1 MSIFYVSNTDLV
13 KLDTHTK
20 KPIERDLGFNA
31 TNDYKIDGYISTKE
45 YLYASDV
52 DEDGYLY
59 CLYQLPIK
67 YNYFHFIIKKFD
79 HNYKKI
85 AEVQGSCPNEVCI
98 FRIGKSYLTLMYKD
112 DDVTGHNGIT
122 VMSIDKDFNE
132 SEFNSFHID
141 GIITDV
147 CCVEN
152 SDSAIIFNTS
162 KNEGPPC
169 ITKIFLFD
177 GTIIKS
183 NESFSFVD
191 TFYSIAAI
199 YSSYKTNNG
208 NVALYLRS
216 SRKYNESEVRHRFL
230 MIDSDTL
237 EITSEMFSNSYNSVE
252 LSDEIQPFELS
263 IYGINLYGKPYIYNN
278 NVYGI
283 GNYSI
288 GGTQYEYLVRL
299 DLNSGSE
306 VGRLLRPTSETGF
319 GFTVLGHIGEQ
330 LILDMYGSGIIL
342 IPFDFTGNC
351 TLDDINWKFI
361 DIATNGMN
369 LKPIITSSYDYGFV
383 THLSEYVIDVPSIQ
397 IYNKTVTSTSYSQT
411 VKQYTVIKPN
421 ITITNPNVNSLSFDE
436 NKTLSVNI
444 NTYGGMSYPFNNFES
459 DSFNYS
465 KIKVSQI
472 ESEKKCKNL
481 VDSVEFKV
489 CNYNDTSLNPLDSFY
504 VTLSG
509 EVMNYEKFTTP
520 RINPTKIGSTLT
532 IEYEAKHHYNFQKIY
547 CYETNY
553 YSGDNLKLER
563 DEIARVEMF
572 KPELNGWE
580 NCNCEIESDRLVI
593 IGDFNCEGTLLLR
606 LFSVNGL
613 SHTIVIDNI
622 NEMINTEYII
632 DANGDGE
639 HDYDTD
645 IIIPDEYYDITNLNI
660 YIERRYFDANTST
673 KLYNCYDIRIANPV
687 EGGTPWYNLRP
698 TSDVLK
704 LNWKARYQNESGEVV
719 CSGVTMDRVK
729 NEGWA
734 ISGRIRIN
742 IPTSYLDSSNRA
754 ILVLEI
760 ETPTRELITSD
771 KFQIN
776 NYSNDYNY
784 KWRYDKEDNDYL
796 YFILDGDYSFTSGWY
811 EPDYAYLYDGEER
824 ITSYMSH
831 TISIVDGVA
840 TMKVSKSSYDIENIP
855 KHGYWCNFRCS
866 GYGSSNYRGYG
877 GVEKFEFTVKLQIR
891 TTTISQYQ
899 FEVTQQNNKIYIA
912 NAYFTE
918 NVEVYKDGVKLE
930 GSYDKDSGEIKFI
943 LPKDTPQLNGH
954 TLNLQY
960 KVFYNDNDEIKSF
973 MQDFTYTTYA
983 SYFVELDPD
992 FKDYYWEQL
1001 SPTPYNYNYNNG
1013 CMVSHGDYIYL
1024 VGTAYDNGYKKL
1036 LLRYNIE
1043 SDTWTELA
1051 SPEYDVYKTKPVVYN
1066 NKIYVVGGQTH
1077 STWDRVTKVQIYDIE
1092 TDSWSYGTDCPRNQ
1106 GPHELQ
1112 PIEYNGKIYCFSGYD
1127 YDYPSPP
1134 NKMDI
1139 YDIETDSWESI
1150 ETPYNLKKYS
1160 ASCIDGKIYICNGTD
1175 SNYNYD
1181 TTLYIYDIEANTWT
1195 TGPNQPVATYGASH
1209 GGGTM
1214 LDKFVVI
1221 LGDFKESV
1229 KTMSFDYDIS
1239 KNKWMR
1245 LPDAPNDLGYSYENA
1260 KCCRN
1265 NNEFYVLKYQYF
1277 YRLTKPPVTYS
1288 DSYLYELDGVYY
1300 TETENGELVETT
1312 TQELNEDLFLNEG
1325 VSYINSDLIKPNTKV
1340 LYFKVENKNEV
1351 PQLKYSG
1358 VYEGTTI
1365 VMDWDLQSEQ
1375 GKTFNVL
1382 GDIYSDDN
1390 VRFLLSNDN
1399 GQTWKTFDGYEV
1411 VSCDI
1416 NNIKGNGMTYDVFT
1430 SLNASQLQSFKGGT
1444 NSLRIAIYIEQYSVN
1459 GKTNIDHIRLR
1470 Y

>member
-1 MSIFYVSNTDLV
+1 MTRYTYVNQGPYTFRRWEGVYASKHDSFEFCYKGNKSIKLIILDIKDDLMLAFDVTTDYILLV
-13 KLDTHTK
+13 GSPNKIIWSKLHSGAK
-20 KPIERDLGFNA
+20 FAGLS
-31 TNDYKIDGYISTKE
+31 GYINAQNRTVNILADKDSSSTVPLITVYDLYTGRFLNSIPYPNSSYTLWKSDLRRWGH
-45 YLYASDV
+45 YLLGWIA
-52 DEDGYLY
+52 DG
-59 CLYQLPIK
+59 
-67 YNYFHFIIKKFD
+67 NYFFSYNMNTGNFA
-79 HNYKKI
+79 YKKKSESYI
-85 AEVQGSCPNEVCI
+85 YFNGRRWELDVPNFV
-98 FRIGKSYLTLMYKD
+98 SP
-112 DDVTGHNGIT
+112 
-122 VMSIDKDFNE
+122 S
-132 SEFNSFHID
+132 
-141 GIITDV
+141 IITDSYGYLLLDHRTSTTNHGV
-147 CCVEN
+147 NKIGIARIDLETLEYVDAVDATGDEISYYKYDYFAIAGETGIN
-152 SDSAIIFNTS
+152 YFIVAKHSDTVGVN
-162 KNEGPPC
+162 
-169 ITKIFLFD
+169 
-177 GTIIKS
+177 
-183 NESFSFVD
+183 D
-191 TFYSIAAI
+191 TLW
-199 YSSYKTNNG
+199 K
-208 NVALYLRS
+208 
-216 SRKYNESEVRHRFL
+216 HRFYHNSY
-230 MIDSDTL
+230 IDKSL
-237 EITSEMFSNSYNSVE
+237 ITSEFQAKIHEVTRDKGMIKNLWVKFYESGDIYWLQEFSHTFEKIGEPLLLRGPDNADDSINIYGIFTSSYLFDTDLEYAPSIRCKLLNIIGNQYIFKLIKEKVSDNYNFNITNVYYDGVE
-252 LSDEIQPFELS
+252 LSFSHDETKLI
-263 IYGINLYGKPYIYNN
+263 IYKYDDWLDN
-278 NVYGI
+278 
-283 GNYSI
+283 
-288 GGTQYEYLVRL
+288 TQYICDVKIQWTDTNTDTNFNSYTEAITMIDENL
-299 DLNSGSE
+299 D
-306 VGRLLRPTSETGF
+306 
-319 GFTVLGHIGEQ
+319 GEN
-330 LILDMYGSGIIL
+330 D
-342 IPFDFTGNC
+342 
-351 TLDDINWKFI
+351 
-361 DIATNGMN
+361 
-369 LKPIITSSYDYGFV
+369 YDY
-383 THLSEYVIDVPSIQ
+383 
-397 IYNKTVTSTSYSQT
+397 
-411 VKQYTVIKPN
+411 
-421 ITITNPNVNSLSFDE
+421 
-436 NKTLSVNI
+436 
-444 NTYGGMSYPFNNFES
+444 
-459 DSFNYS
+459 
-465 KIKVSQI
+465 
-472 ESEKKCKNL
+472 
-481 VDSVEFKV
+481 
-489 CNYNDTSLNPLDSFY
+489 
-504 VTLSG
+504 
-509 EVMNYEKFTTP
+509 
-520 RINPTKIGSTLT
+520 
-532 IEYEAKHHYNFQKIY
+532 
-547 CYETNY
+547 
-553 YSGDNLKLER
+553 
-563 DEIARVEMF
+563 
-572 KPELNGWE
+572 
-580 NCNCEIESDRLVI
+580 
-593 IGDFNCEGTLLLR
+593 
-606 LFSVNGL
+606 
-613 SHTIVIDNI
+613 
-622 NEMINTEYII
+622 
-632 DANGDGE
+632 
-639 HDYDTD
+639 D
-645 IIIPDEYYDITNLNI
+645 IIIPDEYYDTTNLKL
-660 YIERRYFDANTST
+660 YIERRYRDKWSNNV
-673 KLYNCYDIRIANPV
+673 LYNYYDIRIANPI
-687 EGGTPWYNLRP
+687 EGGTPWYNLKP

-704 LNWKARYQNESGEVV
+704 VNWKAKYSSTGEVI
-719 CSGVTMDRVK
+719 CTGNTVTNVT
-729 NEGWA
+729 NEGWT
-734 ISGRIRIN
+734 IGGRININ

-754 ILVLEI
+754 TLILEV
-760 ETPTRELITSD
+760 ETPTGEWIVSD

-776 NYSNDYNY
+776 NYSNEYNY
-784 KWRYDKEDNDYL
+784 KWRYNGEDDDYL
-796 YFILDGDYSFTSGWY
+796 YFILDGDYSITNEWY
-811 EPDYAYLYDGEER
+811 KPDNAYLYDGEER

-891 TTTISQYQ
+891 TITISQNQ
-899 FEVTQQNNKIYIA
+899 FEVIQQNNKIYIA

-943 LPKDTPQLNGH
+943 LPKDTPQELNGH

-1051 SPEYDVYKTKPVVYN
+1051 SPEYDVYTTRPVIYN
-1066 NKIYVVGGQTH
+1066 NKIYVVGGKTH

-1150 ETPYNLKKYS
+1150 ETPYNLKRYS

-1195 TGPNQPVATYGASH
+1195 TGPNQPVATYGSSH

-1239 KNKWMR
+1239 QNKWMR
-1245 LPDAPNDLGYSYENA
+1245 LPDAPNELGYSYENA

-1277 YRLTKPPVTYS
+1277 YRLIKAPVYYT
-1288 DSYLYELDGVYY
+1288 DSYLYEYEGKYY
-1300 TETENGELVETT
+1300 TENENGELVETT

-1340 LYFKVENKNEV
+1340 LYYKVENKDVV

-1358 VYEGTTI
+1358 VYEGATI
-1365 VMDWDLQSEQ
+1365 TMEWDLQSEQ

-1382 GDIYSDDN
+1382 GDVYSDDN
-1390 VRFLLSNDN
+1390 VRFLLSNN
-1399 GQTWKTFDGYEV
+1399 KGQSWLTFNGYEV

-1416 NNIKGNGMTYDVFT
+1416 NNIKDNGMTYDVFT
-1430 SLNASQLQSFKGGT
+1430 SLIPSQLQSFKGGT